1 MSSSNG
7 EGEKPYEAV
16 LTIEE
21 YKYLQSLL
29 PKGFAQIQPSKHN
42 SNNNVIR
49 GLSKIPMK
57 ISNSNTDN
65 SHLVESNSQRREHR
79 SSRVVRNMD
88 HEMPY
93 TTQKLPKNVVDSLKK
108 CKNIITALKKHR
120 SAEPFLRAVEPTLL
134 KCPDYFDI
142 IKEPM
147 DLGTVERK
155 LRNNSYTTPSQF
167 FDDVRKIWSN
177 AFTYNPRNSQVYNMT
192 YDISQYFEELYKQ
205 MEMPLH
211 EENQSMLENKVQRL
225 EKKLSELNQRKYP
238 SKTGQNTGTSNDG
251 QSVNMLEK
259 NLSKQ
264 GSIGAQSPNAVYEG
278 SNRPG
283 SSLGNKDGLDK
294 PMSFH
299 EKKSLTMMIK
309 NLPTSHLKGVWQI
322 VCNDNPS
329 QSMKKELV
337 IDIERLPTRTAREL
351 EKYVKGKLLPNQK
364 TNKKKQK
371 KNQLG
376 FIDTGDAGNNNENYI
391 SENNIG
397 QQSMGGTNLGYSE
410 DINQANNYDQ
420 YQANQQE
427 QKLPT
432 QQVQQ
437 NQLNVDTQVQ
447 EHADHDQSSDSS
459 FFTDL
464 DSDEEK

>member
-1 MSSSNG
+1 
-7 EGEKPYEAV
+7 
-16 LTIEE
+16 
-21 YKYLQSLL
+21 
-29 PKGFAQIQPSKHN
+29 
-42 SNNNVIR
+42 
-49 GLSKIPMK
+49 
-57 ISNSNTDN
+57 
-65 SHLVESNSQRREHR
+65 
-79 SSRVVRNMD
+79 
-88 HEMPY
+88 
-93 TTQKLPKNVVDSLKK
+93 
-108 CKNIITALKKHR
+108 
-120 SAEPFLRAVEPTLL
+120 
-134 KCPDYFDI
+134 
-142 IKEPM
+142 
-147 DLGTVERK
+147 
-155 LRNNSYTTPSQF
+155 
-167 FDDVRKIWSN
+167 
-177 AFTYNPRNSQVYNMT
+177 
-192 YDISQYFEELYKQ
+192 
-205 MEMPLH
+205 
-211 EENQSMLENKVQRL
+211 
-225 EKKLSELNQRKYP
+225 
-238 SKTGQNTGTSNDG
+238 
-251 QSVNMLEK
+251 
-259 NLSKQ
+259 
-264 GSIGAQSPNAVYEG
+264 
-278 SNRPG
+278 
-283 SSLGNKDGLDK
+283 
-294 PMSFH
+294 
-299 EKKSLTMMIK
+299 
-309 NLPTSHLKGVWQI
+309 
-322 VCNDNPS
+322 
-329 QSMKKELV
+329 MKKELV